1 MDSIISSMDINM
13 ASSHGSSRSDPVPCM
28 PSPQHRPMN
37 CELPSLLPGLLPGDP
52 AQSLLLYDPTAPLET
67 TACVYSSKCQTH
79 PDTSVSAE
87 SWTFPVPPLSR
98 AYSTPDKGISAI
110 NGFAQPHGYAVTVLR
125 SNVSEEGVK
134 QTVHLICEH
143 ARKGK
148 QEDHA
153 PMKESHTRALSCQF
167 TATLRPD
174 LATGNWR
181 LTVQNTTH
189 SHGPSVASTH
199 PVHRTRELLQQEDF
213 IIAALRQGRAVSQI
227 LTDIREA
234 NPESCLIPRDF
245 CNIRWKL
252 RD

>member
-1 MDSIISSMDINM
+1 MRGDIFSHSVHTKYQRQTGALTIGQACQHSSF
-13 ASSHGSSRSDPVPCM
+13 R
-28 PSPQHRPMN
+28 Q
-37 CELPSLLPGLLPGDP
+37 
-52 AQSLLLYDPTAPLET
+52 
-67 TACVYSSKCQTH
+67 
-79 PDTSVSAE
+79 
-87 SWTFPVPPLSR
+87 R
-98 AYSTPDKGISAI
+98 A
-110 NGFAQPHGYAVTVLR
+110 
-125 SNVSEEGVK
+125 
-134 QTVHLICEH
+134 
-143 ARKGK
+143 KGK

-181 LTVQNTTH
+181 LTVENTTH

-252 RD
+252 RN